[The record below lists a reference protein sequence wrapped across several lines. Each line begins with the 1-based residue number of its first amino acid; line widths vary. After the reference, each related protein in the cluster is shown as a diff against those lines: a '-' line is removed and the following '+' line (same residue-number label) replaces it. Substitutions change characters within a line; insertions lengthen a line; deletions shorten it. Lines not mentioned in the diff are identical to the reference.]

1 MKNSLFCVRFF
12 KEVSDS
18 NGHEHHCVQGVVE
31 TVAADES
38 SAIEK
43 ARLSFAEERG
53 VVHWSDRAD
62 YETVECISDAR
73 SA

>member
-12 KEVSDS
+12 KDLSDS
-18 NGHEHHCVQGVVE
+18 SGHSHHCFQGVVE

-43 ARLSFAEERG
+43 ARLS
-53 VVHWSDRAD
+53 
-62 YETVECISDAR
+62 
-73 SA
+73 